1 MTLVFEFKYNPEVH
15 KDRVF
20 TSADRTTLYTR
31 PSKTHEF
38 TCYQTGDH
46 SSTIFVSFEEYGFW
60 VEYDLTELPVLCT
73 DAALLPPYVYRSDTM
88 IYAKHVQV
96 PFEDLDDT
104 MYITID
110 DECFNVPIS
119 EIPLR

>member
-1 MTLVFEFKYNPEVH
+1 ML
-15 KDRVF
+15 
-20 TSADRTTLYTR
+20 LY
-31 PSKTHEF
+31 
-38 TCYQTGDH
+38 C
-46 SSTIFVSFEEYGFW
+46 
-60 VEYDLTELPVLCT
+60 
-73 DAALLPPYVYRSDTM
+73 PPYVYRSDTM